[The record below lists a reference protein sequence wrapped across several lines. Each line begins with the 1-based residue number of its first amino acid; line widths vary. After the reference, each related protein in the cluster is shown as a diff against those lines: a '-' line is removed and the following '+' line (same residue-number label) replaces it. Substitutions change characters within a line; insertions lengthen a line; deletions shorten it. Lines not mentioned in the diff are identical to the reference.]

1 MAGHEIKTSEYCPGF
16 ISFDGAQWTMPCPW
30 HDDAPIFDARR
41 THSFRMCSDGERLRS
56 IKFHLAFARAWEA
69 KPFSNARMLRDKIIF
84 AGFAAKAQA
93 QVTVADKA
101 ELATAIRTAVFQL
114 GHDIAHILRHGIY
127 VMRIAAGFPRH

>member
-1 MAGHEIKTSEYCPGF
+1 
-16 ISFDGAQWTMPCPW
+16 MP
-30 HDDAPIFDARR
+30 
-41 THSFRMCSDGERLRS
+41 RS
-56 IKFHLAFARAWEA
+56 IQFHLAFARAWEA

-114 GHDIAHILRHGIY
+114 GHDIAHILRHGICADAHCR
-127 VMRIAAGFPRH
+127 RISAPLMFGNICSARRTLVAAKVFAQHPSLSQLLDKACYFLDNPPS